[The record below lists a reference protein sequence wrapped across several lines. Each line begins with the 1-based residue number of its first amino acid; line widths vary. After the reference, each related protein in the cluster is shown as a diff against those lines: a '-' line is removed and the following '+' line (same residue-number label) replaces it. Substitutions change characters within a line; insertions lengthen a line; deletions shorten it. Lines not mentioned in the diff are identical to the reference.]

1 MNSLDD
7 TIAAIATASGEA
19 GLAVVRVSGPL
30 AFEIADRAFSGAAP
44 LAAAPSHTLHH
55 GWAVRR
61 AAGSRGAAAER
72 IDEVVA
78 AVFRAPRSYTREDV
92 VELSCHGGRLPGL
105 RVLEALIESGARFAA
120 PGEFSLRAFLNG
132 RIDLAQ
138 AEAVADV
145 IHAET
150 DAARSLALAQL
161 SGSLSRRLRGLAE
174 PLNDVL
180 AEIEAR
186 VDFAEDVGGV
196 EVPPHALASLE
207 AATAEL
213 AQLLEHAA
221 YARAVRDGARVPI
234 VGRPNV
240 GKSSLFNALLGETRA
255 LVTELAGTTRDRV
268 SESVEIAGVRVAL
281 SDTAG
286 IRDDAGRVEALGIAM
301 SEAMLAECPVAI
313 WVIDSAAPLD
323 AADLALAAR
332 FAGKRVIVALNKA
345 DLPAHVT
352 GAEVSRVIEGACAG
366 EEVARPWVACVAC
379 SAAQG
384 TGLDALRA
392 AVVDALGGGARAGL
406 AMAVS
411 NPRHADALRRAR
423 GALERATACGHEG
436 APGEIVAIELREGLA
451 AIGEVTGHGV
461 DPDLLDKIFGRFCIG
476 K

>member
-30 AFEIADRAFSGAAP
+30 AFEIADRAFSGSAA

-55 GWAVRR
+55 GWAVRP
-61 AAGSRGAAAER
+61 APLSRGGSEER

-92 VELSCHGGRLPGL
+92 VELSCHGGRLPAL
-105 RVLEALIESGARFAA
+105 RVLEALIESGARLAA
-120 PGEFSLRAFLNG
+120 PGEFSMRAFLNG

-138 AEAVADV
+138 AEAVVDL

-161 SGSLSRRLRGLAE
+161 SGSLSRRLNGLAE

-180 AEIEAR
+180 VEIEAR
-186 VDFAEDVGGV
+186 VDFAEDVGGI
-196 EVPPHALASLE
+196 EVPPHALAALE

-240 GKSSLFNALLGETRA
+240 GKSSLFNALLGEARA
-255 LVTELAGTTRDRV
+255 LVTELPGTTRDRV

-301 SEAMLAECPVAI
+301 SETMLAECPVSI
-313 WVIDSAAPLD
+313 WVIDGSAPLD
-323 AADLALAAR
+323 AADLALAPR
-332 FAGKRVIVALNKA
+332 FAGKRVVVALNKS
-345 DLPAHVT
+345 DLPERVT
-352 GAEVSRVIEGACAG
+352 AGEVSRVIEHACEGGDAGAA
-366 EEVARPWVACVAC
+366 WVACVAC
-379 SAAQG
+379 SASLG

-392 AVVDALGGGARAGL
+392 VVVDALGGGARAGI
-406 AMAVS
+406 AMSVS
-411 NPRHADALRRAR
+411 NPRHSDALRRAR
-423 GALERATACGHEG
+423 EALERASERGAEG

-451 AIGEVTGHGV
+451 AIGEVTGQGI

>member
-1 MNSLDD
+1 M
-7 TIAAIATASGEA
+7 
-19 GLAVVRVSGPL
+19 
-30 AFEIADRAFSGAAP
+30 
-44 LAAAPSHTLHH
+44 
-55 GWAVRR
+55 
-61 AAGSRGAAAER
+61 
-72 IDEVVA
+72 
-78 AVFRAPRSYTREDV
+78 
-92 VELSCHGGRLPGL
+92 
-105 RVLEALIESGARFAA
+105 
-120 PGEFSLRAFLNG
+120 RAFLNG

-161 SGSLSRRLRGLAE
+161 SGSLSRRLKGLAM

-207 AATAEL
+207 AATTEL
-213 AQLLEHAA
+213 AQLLEHAS

-240 GKSSLFNALLGETRA
+240 GKSSLFNALLGEARA
-255 LVTELAGTTRDRV
+255 LVTDLPGTTRDRV

-301 SEAMLAECPVAI
+301 SETMLAECPVAI
-313 WVIDSAAPLD
+313 WVVDGSAPLD

-332 FAGKRVIVALNKA
+332 FSGKRVVVALNKS
-345 DLPAHVT
+345 DLPVRVT
-352 GAEVSRVIEGACAG
+352 AAELAGVIEDTCKGDDDAT
-366 EEVARPWVACVAC
+366 PSWVACVEC
-379 SAAQG
+379 SAALG
-384 TGLDALRA
+384 SGLDALRA
-392 AVVDALGGGARAGL
+392 AVVEALGGGARAGL

-411 NPRHADALRRAR
+411 NPRHSDALRRAR
-423 GALERATACGHEG
+423 EALERASACGYEG

-451 AIGEVTGHGV
+451 AIGEVTGHGI